1 MVRRVVKA
9 VAVVSLALATC
20 TACAGSASDP
30 VCGETTPGASPM
42 SPAEADKA
50 C

>member
-1 MVRRVVKA
+1 MVRRVAHA
-9 VAVVSLALATC
+9 VAVVLLALAIC

-42 SPAEADKA
+42 SAEEADRV

>member
-1 MVRRVVKA
+1 MIRRVVTA
-9 VAVVSLALATC
+9 MAVVLLALATC

-30 VCGETTPGASPM
+30 VCGETTPDASPM
-42 SPAEADKA
+42 SPEEADKA